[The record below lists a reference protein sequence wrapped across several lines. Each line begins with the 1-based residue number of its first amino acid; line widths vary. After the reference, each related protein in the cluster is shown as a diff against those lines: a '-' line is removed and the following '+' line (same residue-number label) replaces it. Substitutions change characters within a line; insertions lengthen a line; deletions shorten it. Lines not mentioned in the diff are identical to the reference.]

1 MNKATKSNGD
11 KKERNASFGLR
22 LKAYRQAAQITQ
34 EQLAEYVS
42 RSSETVSKME
52 RGLIYPGVDMLIL
65 LADRLSTSLDSLVGT
80 KEALGASAQKTLL
93 VAEASSI
100 LNSMADEKL
109 KVAVVQLKAL
119 QGL

>member
-1 MNKATKSNGD
+1 MNKTTKSHDD
-11 KKERNASFGLR
+11 KKERNVSFGLR

-65 LADRLSTSLDSLVGT
+65 LAGRLSTSLDSLVGT
-80 KEALGASAQKTLL
+80 EESLGSSNQKTLL

-100 LNSMADEKL
+100 LNRMGDEKL
-109 KVAVVQLKAL
+109 RVAVVQLKAL